1 LTPSTKEPAP
11 IEVSAIP
18 SATSNTY
25 EEILRATRWW
35 VLYGTGG
42 FAVICILIG
51 AVEALF
57 GR

>member
-1 LTPSTKEPAP
+1 LTPSTKEPAHL
-11 IEVSAIP
+11 EVSAIP